1 MKFIK
6 KFIKFE
12 STVSEETDFEISF
25 EEFQENF
32 SRCVE
37 FSNYEVGEISKIF
50 DMKYFKI
57 ANDNLWNRTHQYKPE
72 EEQKSITI
80 LDISTRHNSRLRVS
94 IFKTNDDW
102 FIVNLNAEGRK
113 FKCDDIYGLK
123 IFLKSYLG

>member
-6 KFIKFE
+6 KFNIFE

-37 FSNYEVGEISKIF
+37 FSKYEIDEISKIF

-57 ANDNLWNRTHQYKPE
+57 ANDNL
-72 EEQKSITI
+72 
-80 LDISTRHNSRLRVS
+80 
-94 IFKTNDDW
+94 
-102 FIVNLNAEGRK
+102 
-113 FKCDDIYGLK
+113 
-123 IFLKSYLG
+123 